1 MLYKISNP
9 CVGSSLTARR
19 ARRIIELMHNEPVV
33 AASGLTVMRGKA
45 TVLHDLTFRI
55 ESGRITGLIG
65 PSGSGKTTLMR
76 AIVGAQHVTR
86 GRLDVFGLPA
96 GSKPLRS
103 RIGYVTQ
110 SPAVYYDLTARQNL
124 RYFASILNLQKDE
137 ADAALEAVDLP
148 INSKQ
153 LVGTMSG
160 GQRARVSLAVAL
172 LGRPDLLVLDEPTV
186 GLDPVLRK
194 RLWELFAELAAAGR
208 TLLISSHVMD
218 EAEQCPELLM
228 LRDGKLLMHG
238 TKEELFE
245 RTHANTV
252 HDAFLALAG
261 EKI

>member
-1 MLYKISNP
+1 
-9 CVGSSLTARR
+9 
-19 ARRIIELMHNEPVV
+19 
-33 AASGLTVMRGKA
+33 
-45 TVLHDLTFRI
+45 
-55 ESGRITGLIG
+55 
-65 PSGSGKTTLMR
+65 
-76 AIVGAQHVTR
+76 
-86 GRLDVFGLPA
+86 
-96 GSKPLRS
+96 
-103 RIGYVTQ
+103 VTQ

-238 TKEELFE
+238 TK
-245 RTHANTV
+245 
-252 HDAFLALAG
+252 
-261 EKI
+261 